1 MTMRGGTTAPLAGSK
16 VTGSCAT
23 FDQNPSQSRR
33 VRITLPAM
41 PTTELLVH
49 KSQLATTRVREVP
62 DAPLAPGQ
70 VRVRVDR
77 FALTANNITYAAF
90 GDAMHYWDFYPV
102 QGDGA
107 DWGTVPVWG
116 FGTVVESGCADVP
129 VGERLYGYWPMASH
143 AVLTPTRVTPAGW
156 ADGAA
161 HRAPLP
167 AVYNQYERT
176 GADAFYRADTED
188 LQALLRPL
196 FATSWLIDDFM
207 ADNDF
212 FGTRTL
218 LLSSASSKTA
228 YATAWCLSQ
237 RAGIEVIG
245 LTSAANAPF
254 CESLGSYHRVLTY
267 DALESLDAAT
277 PCVYI
282 DFAGNAALRRR
293 VHEHFQALRYS
304 CSVGGA
310 HVTELGGAK
319 DLPGPRATLFFAPAQ
334 SKKRS
339 TEWGRAVL
347 AERMVGAW
355 QGFLAAAQS
364 HGWVQPAQAQGPAA
378 AQAAYAQVLGGR
390 MDPRVG
396 QMVSLAGG

>member
-1 MTMRGGTTAPLAGSK
+1 MSKLPRPLTHLRAS
-16 VTGSCAT
+16 A
-23 FDQNPSQSRR
+23 
-33 VRITLPAM
+33 A
-41 PTTELLVH
+41 LLAA
-49 KSQLATTRVREVP
+49 LAV
-62 DAPLAPGQ
+62 
-70 VRVRVDR
+70 
-77 FALTANNITYAAF
+77 
-90 GDAMHYWDFYPV
+90 
-102 QGDGA
+102 
-107 DWGTVPVWG
+107 
-116 FGTVVESGCADVP
+116 
-129 VGERLYGYWPMASH
+129 
-143 AVLTPTRVTPAGW
+143 VLTPAFAL
-156 ADGAA
+156 ADE
-161 HRAPLP
+161 P
-167 AVYNQYERT
+167 
-176 GADAFYRADTED
+176 DAFTKA
-188 LQALLRPL
+188 LQRGPIFAGFAALL
-196 FATSWLIDDFM
+196 
-207 ADNDF
+207 
-212 FGTRTL
+212 GGL
-218 LLSSASSKTA
+218 LT
-228 YATAWCLSQ
+228 
-237 RAGIEVIG
+237 
-245 LTSAANAPF
+245 
-254 CESLGSYHRVLTY
+254 
-267 DALESLDAAT
+267 AAT